1 MKKIYLFAMAVPVA
15 LFFTGC
21 VEDTFGP
28 VREITPEMA
37 TPKDLK
43 YATVINARE
52 GAAITSGI
60 PTVETGGLIPTFE
73 ITAIYDGDGNQLGQE
88 YMDYVSIVNPTTVDL
103 NEQDPDQTPDPDQ
116 EPQEPLEVISYRKA
130 GTIQIQ
136 SGHPFVF
143 GTEYGFD
150 IAVTAVLDGVPYR
163 TVFHRGFTLNVVPN
177 MPSTL
182 LFIPMA
188 QNLVLGESG
197 TTTAPY
203 IKQYGENL
211 EFELASCRD
220 TLMINPATGAMQLD
234 PGFTSDKQLTVY
246 PSITIRNTLSG
257 ETRTFEGSSSLL
269 SVVISASPVE
279 MPLQTNYFF
288 APTFGSDVDKY
299 KYIQVVAGDP
309 AKLWVNDTSV
319 DRTAMTK
326 DRPAECPGSP
336 TTVQMCITKS
346 GNSVPHE
353 SWFILQPQ
361 DLTSFSYGFNLKAVF
376 WIHNWYITYLKTTG
390 ESPSFIIPM
399 VSTTFDYKSTTIDP
413 SQWQDISDK
422 VSCSIFDG
430 SGAVTATTDKIPYPG
445 SNEIQEN
452 DVAAALKN
460 PALRWDNPRWLK
472 CEFDLSPYKNET
484 NVTIAFRVFSEQTL
498 TGTANGRAGRFYVG
512 GVYYYAQEQAQGG
525 E

>member
-1 MKKIYLFAMAVPVA
+1 MRKLTFYVVA
-15 LFFTGC
+15 IFTAWLFTGC

-28 VREITPEMA
+28 IREITPEMA

-88 YMDYVSIVNPTTVDL
+88 YMDFVSIVNPTTVDL
-103 NEQDPDQTPDPDQ
+103 GKDDQGNPI
-116 EPQEPLEVISYRKA
+116 EVISYRKA

-150 IAVTAVLDGVPYR
+150 IAVTAELNGVAYR
-163 TVFHRGFTLNVVPN
+163 TVFPRGFTLNVIPN
-177 MPSTL
+177 MPSSL
-182 LFIPMA
+182 LFVPMA
-188 QNLVLGESG
+188 QNLVVGESG
-197 TTTAPY
+197 ETTSPY

-211 EFELASCRD
+211 EFGLLSCRD
-220 TLMINPATGAMQLD
+220 TLVIDPATGAMSLA
-234 PGFTSDKQLTVY
+234 PGFVPDKQLTVY
-246 PSITIRNTLSG
+246 PSISVRNTLSN

-269 SVVISASPVE
+269 TIVISSSPVE

-288 APTFGSDVDKY
+288 NPTFGKDTDKY

-309 AKLWVNDTSV
+309 DKLWVNDTSV
-319 DRTAMTK
+319 NCTALAM
-326 DRPAECPGSP
+326 DRPAECAGSP

-361 DLTSFSYGFNLKAVF
+361 DLTSFGYGFNLKAVF
-376 WIHNWYITYLKTTG
+376 WIYNRYIIYLKENG
-390 ESPSFIIPM
+390 VSPSFIVPM

-413 SQWQDISDK
+413 TQWQDISDK
-422 VSCSIFDG
+422 VSCTIFDG
-430 SGAVTATTDKIPYPG
+430 SGAVITTTDKIPYPG
-445 SNEIQEN
+445 SNAIQEN
-452 DVAAALKN
+452 DAAAALKD
-460 PALRWDNPRWLK
+460 PALRWDDPRWLK
-472 CEFDLSPYKNET
+472 CEFDLSPYKNES
-484 NVTIAFRVFSEQTL
+484 NVTIAFRVFTEYTL

-512 GVYYYAQEQAQGG
+512 GVYYYAQEQAQSG